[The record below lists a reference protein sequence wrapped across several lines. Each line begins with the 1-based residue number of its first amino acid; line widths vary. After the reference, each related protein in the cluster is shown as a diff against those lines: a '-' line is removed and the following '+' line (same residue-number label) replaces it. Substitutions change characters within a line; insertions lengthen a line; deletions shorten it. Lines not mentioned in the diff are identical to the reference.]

1 MAPFPYMPMTA
12 IMVGLVS
19 QQVVQMSIFAYAG
32 FMVEF
37 LGAVDDTDKAG
48 EDLICRFN
56 NVLGHEELKV
66 FFIILTG

>member
-1 MAPFPYMPMTA
+1 MTA

-19 QQVVQMSIFAYAG
+19 QQVVQMSIFSYAG

-48 EDLICRFN
+48 EDLIGSFT
-56 NVLGHEELKV
+56 NVSGHEELQHFVQSFLLDKS
-66 FFIILTG
+66 TT